1 MSHRPREPRRHRAE
15 LPWPS
20 FADALAGLLFVFIV
34 TTFVFAIRLMVE
46 TRKTQA
52 VRHNLESAEQ
62 VARDLLGTAE
72 EQGPLTRCLEGGAIS
87 RAVPNPEDLTVA
99 LYLPDSAWFEVCKT
113 ELGPAQKAA
122 VAAVRRCL
130 VEELGPLWQRE
141 AGYALSLG
149 FEGHTD
155 SRPSSGCGAAL
166 PSNWELSG
174 ARAAGVLRELVCAY
188 DGPAELSAR
197 SACEEGGAAPLL
209 ELRAAPADRLEL
221 VAAGL
226 ADRRPAWGALCAKP
240 AEADLAVCAALG
252 AGRDPEPALAAF
264 FSRPEVMDTTC
275 ARPVAPDAARTGSD
289 RLRLWANACLVGQD
303 PELRLGPMRR
313 VDLRLQLRPTAAMRQ
328 PDEAGPVD
336 L

>member
-1 MSHRPREPRRHRAE
+1 MSRRRAPVE

-20 FADALAGLLFVFIV
+20 FADALTGLLFVFIV

-52 VRHNLESAEQ
+52 VRAELEDAEA
-62 VARDLLGTAE
+62 VARRLLGTAA
-72 EQGPLTRCLEGGAIS
+72 EQGPLTRCLEGGAVS

-99 LYLPDSAWFEVCKT
+99 LYLPDSPWFEPCKT
-113 ELGPAQKAA
+113 ALGPAQKAA
-122 VAAVRRCL
+122 VAAVRRCI
-130 VEELGPLWQRE
+130 VEELGPLWTRE
-141 AGYALSLG
+141 GGYALSVG

-188 DGPAELSAR
+188 EGPAEAEAR
-197 SACEEGGAAPLL
+197 LACEEAAVEPLL
-209 ELRAAPADRLEL
+209 ALRAAPADRLEL

-226 ADRRPAWGALCAKP
+226 ADRRPATDALCARP
-240 AEADLAVCAALG
+240 GVADGAVCAAL
-252 AGRDPEPALAAF
+252 AEGRDPGDALAAF
-264 FSRPEVMDTTC
+264 FSRPDVRDTGC
-275 ARPVAPDAARTGSD
+275 QRPVDLTAAQTGSD
-289 RLRLWANACLVGQD
+289 RLRLWANACVLGED
-303 PELRLGPMRR
+303 PEARLGPMRR

-328 PDEAGPVD
+328 AAPATVD